1 MGLCVLHAS
10 FVSVYVT
17 AMCLHITWSFVYK
30 CESGSKC
37 FCVMSEIVLT
47 IFVSMN
53 ILINM
58 QSDDVSNSVVEEGC
72 RKMYNKKIILI
83 IFYRFHTK

>member
-1 MGLCVLHAS
+1 M
-10 FVSVYVT
+10 FVYVT

-37 FCVMSEIVLT
+37 FCVMSEILLT
-47 IFVSMN
+47 FSMN

-58 QSDDVSNSVVEEGC
+58 QRDDVFHGVVEGKSC
-72 RKMYNKKIILI
+72 MKIYNKNYFNYIL
-83 IFYRFHTK
+83 

>member
-1 MGLCVLHAS
+1 
-10 FVSVYVT
+10 
-17 AMCLHITWSFVYK
+17 
-30 CESGSKC
+30 
-37 FCVMSEIVLT
+37 MSEIVLT